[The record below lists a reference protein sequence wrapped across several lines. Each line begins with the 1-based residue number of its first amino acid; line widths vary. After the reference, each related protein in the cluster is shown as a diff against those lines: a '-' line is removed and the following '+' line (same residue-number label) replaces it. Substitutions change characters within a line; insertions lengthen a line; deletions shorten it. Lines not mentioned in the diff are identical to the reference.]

1 MSRRNCSVS
10 ATQKS
15 LRGSVLTFCGPVD
28 ADRDAIFNGLLDG
41 SYTKP
46 FLIEESGY
54 RTLCFALD
62 GSPQTE
68 MLLKEPDALA
78 VEYTRKM
85 MGFLV
90 FQPHPQDVVLIGL
103 GGGALVKYCYR
114 HLAATRITAVEID
127 PDVIALRSHFYIP
140 PDDERLRVIQADG
153 AHYVAQ
159 MAERGEYADALLI
172 DAYNHSGIAQA
183 VVTRSFIESAKQ
195 VIGERGV
202 LVMNLVAEP
211 KDCQRYVER
220 IQQVFDT
227 PAIVVA
233 TRHSG
238 NLVAFAGQALA
249 DSSRLR
255 LAVQNA
261 ERVQIRLG
269 LWFPTLMQGLR
280 DLAHARPTGAHR
292 SLR

>member
-1 MSRRNCSVS
+1 
-10 ATQKS
+10 
-15 LRGSVLTFCGPVD
+15 VLTFCGPVD

-62 GSPQTE
+62 GSAQTE

-78 VEYTRKM
+78 AEYTRKM

-90 FQPHPQDVVLIGL
+90 FQPQPQDVVLIGL

-159 MAERGEYADALLI
+159 MAERGEHVDALLI
-172 DAYNHSGIAQA
+172 DAYNHSGIAKA
-183 VVTRSFIESAKQ
+183 VVTRTFIENAKQ

-211 KDCQRYVER
+211 KDCKRYVDK
-220 IQQVFDT
+220 IQQVFES

-238 NLVAFAGQALA
+238 NLVAFAGQALT

-269 LWFPTLMQGLR
+269 LSFPTLLQRLR
-280 DLAHARPTGAHR
+280 DLADPRPTGAHR
-292 SLR
+292 SLK